1 MPDARSVPVF
11 SYVGRLRDSRKGL
24 ELFLD
29 ALEILW
35 ENLPNAFNAW
45 IIGGSESD
53 KAWAIHSAE
62 VRPMLQSRLS
72 SGNLIFWGRVESEA
86 LPEFYSRSTAVVVPS
101 FREQFCIT
109 AVEAMMCGCPVIAAR
124 VGGLQDVVVD
134 ERTGSL
140 FERGSSLSLAAVMAT
155 YIKCPELPLWLGRN
169 ATTWARE
176 AFDSETVWP
185 CLESLLANPST
196 YSGESWPAFS
206 EDRFRRLCI
215 QDAIP
220 VVERLLGSKVRSFKD
235 RSSSPSVSFTAA
247 LDDRDVFV
255 KVYNNRPT
263 SLNSL
268 HEIPH
273 PGEPASLSR
282 ERLLMALHLQGQ
294 PFFPEI
300 LAYDLGTGLLIQ
312 ECATEIVVS
321 SFEEARNLARDTLL
335 SLRGFDVSAEPAAIR
350 ERVHAVL
357 ASRPWL
363 DRTSLEEID
372 RLSAEIHSIWVGGAL
387 RTRRIHPQVELFR
400 IQTFLREKGFLFPRD
415 FQTRALAT
423 LQLVLAKRP
432 LIPVMPTF
440 SHGTLKAEHFLRLN
454 RRIVLCDF
462 DHAGYYCGPV
472 DVAHWIWDYCN
483 RSAAYHPLVMF
494 KHLGEE
500 LEDEQDLFLGVCW
513 ILAFQLNRDLMA
525 HVQGNGKRLNATLG
539 FLYEFAEAIRN
550 TCYSVSRNLG
560 PTTRSTQ

>member
-1 MPDARSVPVF
+1 MF
-11 SYVGRLRDSRKGL
+11 SYVGRLKDSRKGL

-35 ENLPNAFNAW
+35 GNLPPNAFNAW

-53 KAWAIHSAE
+53 TAWAIRSAE
-62 VRPMLQSRLS
+62 ARPMVQSRLA
-72 SGNLIFWGRVESEA
+72 SGNLIFWGRIESEA

-109 AVEAMMCGCPVIAAR
+109 AVEAMMCGCPVIATR

-140 FERGSSLSLAAVMAT
+140 FERGSSLSLIAVMAT

-169 ATTWARE
+169 AASWARE
-176 AFDSETVWP
+176 AFGAEVIWP

-196 YSGESWPAFS
+196 YSGLNCPASS
-206 EDRFRRLCI
+206 EDRFRRLRI
-215 QDAIP
+215 QDAVP
-220 VVERLLGSKVRSFKD
+220 VVERLLSAKARSVKD
-235 RSSSPSVSFTAA
+235 RSSSPSLSFTVT

-255 KVYNNRPT
+255 KVYNSRPT

-273 PGEPASLSR
+273 PGEPSNLSR
-282 ERLLMALHLQGQ
+282 ERLLMALRLQGQ
-294 PFFPEI
+294 AFFPEI
-300 LAYDLGTGLLIQ
+300 LAYDLDAGLLVQ

-321 SFEEARNLARDTLL
+321 SFEEARDLARNALL
-335 SLRGFDVSAEPAAIR
+335 SLRDFDVSVEAAATR

-357 ASRPWL
+357 ASRPWP
-363 DRTSLEEID
+363 DETALEEVD
-372 RLSAEIHSIWVGGAL
+372 RLSAGIHSSWVGGAL
-387 RTRRIHPQVELFR
+387 RTRRIHPQIELFR
-400 IQTFLREKGFLFPRD
+400 IQTFLREHGFLLPRD
-415 FQTRALAT
+415 FQTRALAVV
-423 LQLVLAKRP
+423 QLVLAERP
-432 LIPVMPTF
+432 LIPVMPAF
-440 SHGTLKAEHFLRLN
+440 SHGTLKAEHFLSLH
-454 RRIVLCDF
+454 RRAVLCDF

-494 KHLGEE
+494 KHLSEE
-500 LEDEQDLFLGVCW
+500 LEDEQDLFLGICW

-525 HVQGNGKRLNATLG
+525 HAQGNGRRLNATLG
-539 FLYEFAEAIRN
+539 FLYEFAEAMRN
-550 TCYSVSRNLG
+550 VCYSVRRNLG
-560 PTTRSTQ
+560 PMARSTQ